1 MSGLSGGLLRFA
13 TAGSVD
19 DGKSTLIGRL
29 LVDTRGVYEDQLDA
43 AQKDN
48 ERRGGKG
55 IDFALLT
62 DGLKAEREQGITID
76 VAYRYFATSKR
87 KFIIADA
94 PGHEQ
99 YTRNMVTGASS
110 ADLMLLLVD
119 ARYGL
124 TTQSRRHSY
133 IAYLLGIRHFIVAI
147 NKMDLMDYDEAV
159 YRRISDDF
167 MDFLRKIGGSPDVR
181 CIPISALAGDMV
193 VTRGANMH
201 WYKGATV
208 LETLESVQVEISSG
222 HGEGFRFPVQMVNQ
236 PTKMSAIPDFRGYMG
251 RVASGSIRVG
261 DPVLILPGGYRTT
274 VSGIVTFDGS
284 LQTASAPESV
294 TLTLE
299 DNIDVSRGDMISG
312 VDNPAQNLTEFSAAV
327 CWMSGS
333 PMRIGEKYRLQH
345 TSRLTRCIVTRVD
358 YRINVN
364 TLAQEHDIAELN
376 INDIAIV
383 WIKTLNPIAADPY
396 EANRTTGAFI
406 LIDQDN
412 NTVASGMIRGT
423 WLSVGL

>member
-1 MSGLSGGLLRFA
+1 LSGGLLRFA

-29 LVDTRGVYEDQLDA
+29 LVDTRGAYEDQVDA
-43 AQKDN
+43 AQRDN

-76 VAYRYFATSKR
+76 VAYRYFATGRR

-133 IAYLLGIRHFIVAI
+133 IAYLLGIRHFVVAI
-147 NKMDLMDYDEAV
+147 NKMDLMGYDESV
-159 YRRISDDF
+159 YRKISDEF

-193 VTRGANMH
+193 VSRGHNMP
-201 WYKGATV
+201 WYPGQTV
-208 LETLESVQVEISSG
+208 LETLETVPLEN
-222 HGEGFRFPVQMVNQ
+222 EGRLRAFRFPVQMVNQ
-236 PTKMSAIPDFRGYMG
+236 PTSMSTIPDFRGYMG
-251 RVASGSIRVG
+251 RVASGSVHVG
-261 DPVLILPGGYRTT
+261 DPVIVLPSGIRSR
-274 VSGIVTFDGS
+274 VSSIVTFDGNRE
-284 LQTASAPESV
+284 TASAPESV

-299 DNIDVSRGDMISG
+299 DEVDVSRGDMISG
-312 VDNPAQNLTEFSAAV
+312 SENPAQNLTEFTAAI
-327 CWMSGS
+327 CWMSS
-333 PMRIGEKYRLQH
+333 TPMRIGEKYRLQH

-358 YRINVN
+358 YRIDVN
-364 TLAQEHDIAELN
+364 TLAQEADVTSLN
-376 INDIAIV
+376 INDIAV
-383 WIKTLNPIAADPY
+383 LRIKTLNPIVADPY

-412 NTVASGMIRGT
+412 NTVAAGMIRGT